1 MLNELDKNM
10 EKYDLTNKK
19 ELIKVTK
26 DIMSGP
32 FANALL
38 AVNPLVPVILKFG
51 GMILDKIYSTETL
64 KLQKDTAESLI
75 KRGKENGVDEM
86 EITVKNSRGFKLNV
100 PIDDGINIDTM
111 IGADEKMH
119 IKVKYK

>member
-1 MLNELDKNM
+1 M
-10 EKYDLTNKK
+10 EKYDLTNNK

-26 DIMSGP
+26 DIMSGS

-100 PIDDGINIDTM
+100 PIDDGIKIDTM

>member
-1 MLNELDKNM
+1 MSNELDKNM

-32 FANALL
+32 FANALI

-64 KLQKDTAESLI
+64 KLQRDTAEALI

-86 EITVKNSRGFKLNV
+86 EITMKNSRGIKFNV
-100 PIDDGINIDTM
+100 PIDDGIKIDTM

>member
-1 MLNELDKNM
+1 MSNELDKNM

>member
-1 MLNELDKNM
+1 MSNELDKNM
-10 EKYDLTNKK
+10 EKYDLTDKK

-32 FANALL
+32 FANALI

-100 PIDDGINIDTM
+100 PIDDGIKIDTM

>member
-1 MLNELDKNM
+1 M

-32 FANALL
+32 FANALI

-64 KLQKDTAESLI
+64 KLQKDTAEQLI

-100 PIDDGINIDTM
+100 PIDDGIKIDTM

>member
-1 MLNELDKNM
+1 M
-10 EKYDLTNKK
+10 EKYDLTNKN
-19 ELIKVTK
+19 ELIKVIK

-32 FANALL
+32 FTNALL
-38 AVNPLVPVILKFG
+38 AANPLFPVIAEFGKFV
-51 GMILDKIYSTETL
+51 LDKIYSTETL

-100 PIDDGINIDTM
+100 PIDDGIKIDTT
-111 IGADEKMH
+111 IGADENVH
-119 IKVKYK
+119 IRVKYK

>member
-1 MLNELDKNM
+1 M

-32 FANALL
+32 FANALI
-38 AVNPLVPVILKFG
+38 AVNPLVPVILNFG

-100 PIDDGINIDTM
+100 PIDEYNHLMDAMRYAMEPFSMPQRFGFSGD
-111 IGADEKMH
+111 
-119 IKVKYK
+119 Y

>member
-1 MLNELDKNM
+1 M

-19 ELIKVTK
+19 ELVNVITELM
-26 DIMSGP
+26 DSP
-32 FANALL
+32 FGTVLV
-38 AVNPLVPVILKFG
+38 AVNPLFPVILKFG
-51 GMILDKIYSTETL
+51 GMILDKIFSTETL

-86 EITVKNSRGFKLNV
+86 EITMKNSRGIKFNV
-100 PIDDGINIDTM
+100 PIDDGIKIDTM

>member
-1 MLNELDKNM
+1 MLNELDKDM
-10 EKYDLTNKK
+10 EKYDLTNKN

-38 AVNPLVPVILKFG
+38 AVNPLIPVIMEFG
-51 GMILDKIYSTETL
+51 KMVLDKIYSTETL
-64 KLQKDTAESLI
+64 KLQKDTAEALI

-86 EITVKNSRGFKLNV
+86 EITVTNNRGIKLNV
-100 PIDDGINIDTM
+100 PIDDGIKIDTM

>member
-1 MLNELDKNM
+1 MLNELDKDM
-10 EKYDLTNKK
+10 EKYDLTNKSELVK
-19 ELIKVTK
+19 EIK
-26 DIMSGP
+26 DLMSGP

-100 PIDDGINIDTM
+100 PIDDGIKIDTM
-111 IGADEKMH
+111 IGADEKVH

>member
-1 MLNELDKNM
+1 MSNELDKNM
-10 EKYDLTNKK
+10 EKYDLTDKK

-26 DIMSGP
+26 YIMSGP
-32 FANALL
+32 FANALI

-100 PIDDGINIDTM
+100 PIDDGIKIDTL
-111 IGADEKMH
+111 IGADDKMH

>member
-19 ELIKVTK
+19 ELVNVITVL
-26 DIMSGP
+26 MSSSLAP
-32 FANALL
+32 TLL
-38 AVNPLVPVILKFG
+38 AANPLFPVILKFG
-51 GMILDKIYSTETL
+51 GMILDKIFSTETL

-86 EITVKNSRGFKLNV
+86 EITVKNTRGFKLNV
-100 PIDDGINIDTM
+100 PIDDSIKIDTM